1 MRLNFFSKCS
11 KFYMDSKN
19 ALKYPQKF
27 FRFEDKCIGIGFCK
41 FSVLWRKHI
50 LPADN
55 GLTYSFKIS
64 DLTKKNLFELYLCQH
79 NKIGRKSSTFLEFSS
94 VWDPLT
100 CWLLKLVLE
109 KDLLCIQVSTFFAV
123 NKIRNS

>member
-19 ALKYPQKF
+19 ALKYLQKI
-27 FRFEDKCIGIGFCK
+27 FRFEDKFIGIGFCK
-41 FSVLWRKHI
+41 FSVLWQKHI
-50 LPADN
+50 LSADN
-55 GLTYSFKIS
+55 GLTYSPKTS

-79 NKIGRKSSTFLEFSS
+79 NKIGKKNSTFLEFCS

-100 CWLLKLVLE
+100 C
-109 KDLLCIQVSTFFAV
+109 
-123 NKIRNS
+123 